1 MENLLD
7 ELKMVKVA
15 HSRLLNQYKDLDK
28 KLNSLTNNHRE
39 LERYVQEQLVEL
51 VKSHSKVTKQ
61 PFVNDNIYI
70 ETISEII
77 SNSDEIEW
85 NNGKYINYEIKLKDR
100 EELFTAFVSLKYR
113 LLVGFTIKF
122 TYVGNGKLSKIRILD

>member
-51 VKSHSKVTKQ
+51 VKSQSKVTKQ